1 MVVEVLSGRG
11 CAGGTFIFKSTVG
24 CSYAYLLLRRQ
35 AWGTER
41 HVGTISMWPLNENL
55 GMNEGQRREG
65 MEGEDSPGKGPHRLQ
80 RLIK

>member
-1 MVVEVLSGRG
+1 MLVEVLSGRG
-11 CAGGTFIFKSTVG
+11 CAGGTYNFKNTVD

-35 AWGTER
+35 GWGTER
-41 HVGTISMWPLNENL
+41 HAGFHMWLVNENL

-65 MEGEDSPGKGPHRLQ
+65 MEGEDSPGQGPHRLQ